1 MRVSEMGSLVGTGK
15 QQGSLPPGQ
24 ILEWTGKAI
33 WEKSKLSDMLFGFEN
48 PWRELRTKKLI
59 EMLGLDH

>member
-1 MRVSEMGSLVGTGK
+1 MGMSEMGSLVGTGK

-33 WEKSKLSDMLFGFEN
+33 WEKSKLSDMMFGFEN
-48 PWRELRTKKLI
+48 P
-59 EMLGLDH
+59 